1 MEKWPFFRADMARL
15 GKYHT
20 GGYGRIGVYRVNDI
34 VNQVTFSKIQ
44 MYADDIVLYTTVEN
58 NINLLQEDIKCIF
71 DWCDGNKLTMNIKK
85 TKYQVFPRNK
95 HVDMDK
101 LSEECKIN
109 IGQTFPKEVKL

>member
-1 MEKWPFFRADMARL
+1 MNGAKSS
-15 GKYHT
+15 T
-20 GGYGRIGVYRVNDI
+20 QNVGYGVPQRSVLGPQLFILYINDI